1 MKDKRLQNEIAH
13 GKYLKEQGAGEVWNW
28 ETPAGK
34 ERWARRVRML
44 TSHIKPVMQVL
55 EIGCGTGYFTNEIV
69 KTKAEIVAID
79 ISPDLLEMAQKEIT
93 DENVAFR
100 IENAYKLSFDDNTFD
115 TAIGSSVL
123 HHLELE
129 NALKEL
135 YRVLKPGGT
144 IYFTEPNMLNP
155 HIAIERKIPSV
166 RRRMGNSPDET
177 AFFRWR
183 LKGSLRKYGFE
194 NIHILPFDFLH
205 PQTPKI
211 LIQTIKLIGGVVEHI
226 PVISE
231 IAGSLFI
238 KAEKNWAIC

>member
-1 MKDKRLQNEIAH
+1 MIDQQLQNEIAH
-13 GKYLKEQGAGEVWNW
+13 GKYLKEHGAGEVWNW

-34 ERWARRVRML
+34 ERWARRVKML
-44 TSHIKPVMQVL
+44 TSHIKPDMKVL

-79 ISPDLLEMAQKEIT
+79 ISPDLLETAQKEIT
-93 DENVAFR
+93 AENVTFK

-115 TAIGSSVL
+115 TVIGSSVL
-123 HHLELE
+123 HHLKLE
-129 NALKEL
+129 DALREL
-135 YRVLKPGGT
+135 YRVLKPDGT
-144 IYFTEPNMLNP
+144 IFFTEPNMLNP
-155 HIAIERKIPSV
+155 HIAIEKIIPIV

-177 AFFRWR
+177 AFFRWS
-183 LKGSLRKYGFE
+183 LKGKLRKYGFE
-194 NIHILPFDFLH
+194 NIHISPFDFLH

-211 LIQTIKLIGGVVEHI
+211 LIPTIKLIGDIAEHT

-238 KAEKNWAIC
+238 KAERN